1 MTFFASRRGLRVAA
15 FLLVLAG
22 AWLLTRRERAPAPAG
37 DDQPAAGAAAF
48 APRASEAGEEAGPL
62 PASAP
67 EGGAPGGGAATRV
80 TDVSAPPVA
89 DGPHAEARQAIADLS
104 ITYDPQE
111 VPRIARYL
119 THEDADVRRD
129 AVDGLVRLGAREGAE
144 ALRDAAVK
152 LKDPREA
159 VAMLD
164 AAAYL
169 ELPSLSK
176 APRKRTPP
184 PPAPR
189 PWAAPRR
196 ADKE

>member
-1 MTFFASRRGLRVAA
+1 M
-15 FLLVLAG
+15 
-22 AWLLTRRERAPAPAG
+22 
-37 DDQPAAGAAAF
+37 
-48 APRASEAGEEAGPL
+48 
-62 PASAP
+62 
-67 EGGAPGGGAATRV
+67 

-89 DGPHAEARQAIADLS
+89 EGPHAEERQAIADLS

-144 ALRDAAVK
+144 ALREAAAK
-152 LKDPREA
+152 MKDPREA

-176 APRKRTPP
+176 APRKRAPP
-184 PPAPR
+184 PVAPR
-189 PWAAPRR
+189 PWSAPRR
-196 ADKE
+196 ADQE